1 MGIRAGLSDTEGVV
15 STFFLIRY
23 QTIIASSREITFT
36 RQFSSVSL
44 VHRMETKIAR
54 KFFEVR
60 CFIFQSK
67 LICDAC
73 RLIAMNPTIVLTTI
87 QNRQRGR
94 LSVKL
99 QSRYLA
105 WFLIAAQLISVTYK
119 VGNVTT
125 IGRAPL
131 NQIVIDNPAV
141 SAQHAII
148 ARSDECYRLKDL
160 HSTNGTKVNDVPLLT
175 LRCRMATKFNLVL
188 S

>member
-1 MGIRAGLSDTEGVV
+1 MGIRVGLSDTEGVV

-99 QSRYLA
+99 QSRWLA
-105 WFLIAAQLISVTYK
+105 WFLIAAELIS
-119 VGNVTT
+119 
-125 IGRAPL
+125 
-131 NQIVIDNPAV
+131 
-141 SAQHAII
+141 
-148 ARSDECYRLKDL
+148 
-160 HSTNGTKVNDVPLLT
+160 
-175 LRCRMATKFNLVL
+175 
-188 S
+188 